1 LDDFQKRSLI
11 MCLCL
16 KAKQNVEVFGKIK
29 FLKILEQKLVFT
41 RKGKRLPETLTDR
54 YHSQFPGRNYVATHH
69 RSTSGPPSNRSLT
82 KSQGSLPGKSSGPP
96 SVNSTS
102 KKEIPSLTRADH
114 SWRNK
119 DTSLERSRSSSIP
132 IASSAKTSPLAKTLP
147 PAATHH
153 TNTVFVTSSTQQHIS
168 ASPLPKPKR
177 DTLTNKVKHLDSL
190 SRLQQQTLA
199 ASTTQ
204 LNNNNNYKFNN
215 TKRDLNLS
223 TNNLLS
229 TNAGVVIRSGGVGG
243 GTIGQ
248 GGLAADYKNKSTVPI
263 RRGSSASM
271 GRNSTGGGDSHQQLQ
286 QDGDNGKVRNLKTSI
301 WNWLKI

>member
-1 LDDFQKRSLI
+1 VNTVI
-11 MCLCL
+11 
-16 KAKQNVEVFGKIK
+16 
-29 FLKILEQKLVFT
+29 FLV
-41 RKGKRLPETLTDR
+41 R
-54 YHSQFPGRNYVATHH
+54 YAGRNYIATHH

-82 KSQGSLPGKSSGPP
+82 KSQGSLPSKSSGPP
-96 SVNSTS
+96 SINSTS

-132 IASSAKTSPLAKTLP
+132 IASTAKTSPLAKTLT
-147 PAATHH
+147 PASTQPHHH
-153 TNTVFVTSSTQQHIS
+153 TNTVFVTSTQQIS

-190 SRLQQQTLA
+190 SRLQQQTMA

-229 TNAGVVIRSGGVGG
+229 TNAGVVIRSGGGGVGG
-243 GTIGQ
+243 TVGQ
-248 GGLAADYKNKSTVPI
+248 GGLTADYKNKSTVPI
-263 RRGSSASM
+263 RRGSSASV
-271 GRNSTGGGDSHQQLQ
+271 GRNSTGGGGDSHQQLQ
-286 QDGDNGKVRNLKTSI
+286 QDVDNGKVRNLKTSI

>member
-1 LDDFQKRSLI
+1 MAQ
-11 MCLCL
+11 
-16 KAKQNVEVFGKIK
+16 
-29 FLKILEQKLVFT
+29 
-41 RKGKRLPETLTDR
+41 
-54 YHSQFPGRNYVATHH
+54 
-69 RSTSGPPSNRSLT
+69 
-82 KSQGSLPGKSSGPP
+82 
-96 SVNSTS
+96 
-102 KKEIPSLTRADH
+102 
-114 SWRNK
+114 SWRK

-132 IASSAKTSPLAKTLP
+132 ISSTAKTSPLYKTQ
-147 PAATHH
+147 PAQSQHHH
-153 TNTVFVTSSTQQHIS
+153 TNNLFATSQHQQVS

-199 ASTTQ
+199 SSTTT

-229 TNAGVVIRSGGVGG
+229 TNPGVVIRAGLGGNGN
-243 GTIGQ
+243 
-248 GGLAADYKNKSTVPI
+248 DYKNKSIVPI

-271 GRNSTGGGDSHQQLQ
+271 GRNTTGGGDNHQQQ
-286 QDGDNGKVRNLKTSI
+286 QDSDNGKVRNLKTSI